1 MSAMNDDSTRWVQ
14 IAVRAAPADVDLV
27 ADVLFAFAPDGV
39 AIHPAIRID
48 EGGEFAYEELPEP
61 STVTAAVR
69 APFVEAERR
78 RLEAALIALPLAEA
92 LTTVAYIDID
102 AHDWAEE
109 WKRFYTLQR
118 IGRRLV
124 VHPSWEPYEPAPG
137 EAVVALDPGAA
148 FGTGQHETTR
158 LCLGGLEA
166 HVREGDEVLDVGA
179 GSGVL
184 AIAAL
189 KLGARS
195 ARAIDVD
202 AATVEV
208 ARENAHRNGVDA
220 TLEAAAGSLGDDWPW
235 PGAAPIACA
244 DVVVANISAP
254 TVIAL
259 MPALALALRPGGV
272 LIASGFIAR
281 DAAAVLGRAEASE
294 LAVVTVAEDGDWRCL
309 IATQAGERPV
319 TARPS

>member
-1 MSAMNDDSTRWVQ
+1 MSATNDDSTRWLQ
-14 IAVRAAPADVDLV
+14 ITVHAAPDDVELV
-27 ADVLFAFAPDGV
+27 VDVLSAFAPAGV

-61 STVTAAVR
+61 SMVTAAVP
-69 APFVEAERR
+69 APFDDEARHA
-78 RLEAALIALPLAEA
+78 LETALRTLPLSQPLGA
-92 LTTVAYIDID
+92 VAYEEIGE
-102 AHDWAEE
+102 HDWAEE
-109 WKRFYTLQR
+109 WKRFYALQR

-124 VHPSWEPYEPAPG
+124 VHPSWEAYEAGPG

-158 LCLGGLEA
+158 LCLAGLEA
-166 HVREGDEVLDVGA
+166 RVRAGDLVLDVGA

-184 AIAAL
+184 AIAAI

-195 ARAIDVD
+195 ARALDVD
-202 AATVEV
+202 ATTVVV
-208 ARENAHRNGVDA
+208 ARENARRNGVADA
-220 TLEAAAGSLGDDWPW
+220 LEAAEGSLGDDWPW
-235 PGAAPIACA
+235 PAEPASKCA

-259 MPALALALRPGGV
+259 MPAMATALRAGGV

-281 DAAAVLGRAEASE
+281 DAATVSERAEASG
-294 LAVVTVAEDGDWRCL
+294 LAIEAIAEDGDWRCM
-309 IATQAGERPV
+309 IA
-319 TARPS
+319 ARPA

>member
-1 MSAMNDDSTRWVQ
+1 MSAMNDDSIRWVQ
-14 IAVRAAPADVDLV
+14 IAVRAVPADVDMV
-27 ADVLFAFAPDGV
+27 ADVLSAFAPDGV

-69 APFVEAERR
+69 APFVEEERR
-78 RLEAALIALPLAEA
+78 RLEAALTALPLAEA
-92 LTTVAYIDID
+92 LTTVAYIDVD

-158 LCLGGLEA
+158 LCLAGLEA
-166 HVREGDEVLDVGA
+166 HVRAGDEVLDVGA

-189 KLGARS
+189 KLGARA
-195 ARAIDVD
+195 ARALDVD

-208 ARENAHRNGVDA
+208 ARENARRNGVDA
-220 TLEAAAGSLGDDWPW
+220 ALEAAPGSLGDDWPW
-235 PGAAPIACA
+235 PGTPPVACA

-259 MPALALALRPGGV
+259 MPALAMALRPGGV

-281 DAAAVLGRAEASE
+281 DAAAVLGRAEASD
-294 LAVVTVAEDGDWRCL
+294 LAVVAVAEDGDWRCL
-309 IATQAGERPV
+309 IATRGGERTA
-319 TARPS
+319 TARPG